1 MAQYNVNR
9 NHMRA
14 VYRIFQRFAL
24 EDQRRYWQRSS
35 TRFRRAAGQVNVI
48 VALFAFLTGF
58 SAALAGV
65 LVSAFL
71 VEGSFANQGE
81 CADLQ
86 SSRNLV
92 ASLQG
97 LGILEAEDTIET
109 LQSLDVTTE
118 TGGAQVD
125 TPAVEQA
132 LSNLAAIES
141 SNCDLIQSIV
151 NILMI
156 MAVVTPA
163 IGGAFTTLASLYQWD
178 RSVSLY
184 EGALENLEVADS
196 QSPLEDMDD
205 LTYKAALRAY
215 VENTLRVMAEE
226 TAQWGQSVR
235 TPPQLE
241 AFVEEERQKAARAL
255 QRTNTGPMNM
265 NSEAAPAV
273 PATPSTSSRRSTR
286 RSSTPSDTDKG

>member
-1 MAQYNVNR
+1 MAQYSPDR
-9 NHMRA
+9 DHMRA

-24 EDQRRYWQRSS
+24 EDQRRYWQRTSR
-35 TRFRRAAGQVNVI
+35 RFRHAAGQVNVI

-71 VEGSFANQGE
+71 VEGSFANRGE
-81 CADLQ
+81 CASLQ

-92 ASLQG
+92 ASLRG
-97 LGILEAEDTIET
+97 LGVIQSGEDITSLESLSVTREGEGAPVDRAAVDAA
-109 LQSLDVTTE
+109 LQ
-118 TGGAQVD
+118 
-125 TPAVEQA
+125 
-132 LSNLAAIES
+132 NLVAIDAS
-141 SNCDLIQSIV
+141 SNCDVIQAIV
-151 NILMI
+151 NVLMI

-178 RSVSLY
+178 RSVTLY

-235 TPPQLE
+235 TPPQLA
-241 AFVEEERQKAARAL
+241 AFVEEEKQKAARAM

-265 NSEAAPAV
+265 NNPDA
-273 PATPSTSSRRSTR
+273 
-286 RSSTPSDTDKG
+286 DKG

>member
-1 MAQYNVNR
+1 
-9 NHMRA
+9 MRA

-24 EDQRRYWQRSS
+24 EDQRKYWQRTSVK
-35 TRFRRAAGQVNVI
+35 FRRAANQVNVI

-71 VEGSFANQGE
+71 VEGSFANRGE

-97 LGILEAEDTIET
+97 LGILDAEDTIQS

-118 TGGAQVD
+118 STGARVD
-125 TPAVEQA
+125 TPAVERA
-132 LSNLAAIES
+132 LSNLASIES
-141 SNCDLIQSIV
+141 GTCDLIQSVV

-215 VENTLRVMAEE
+215 IENTLRVMAEE

-235 TPPQLE
+235 TPPNLE
-241 AFVEEERQKAARAL
+241 AFVQEEKQKAQRAM

-265 NSEAAPAV
+265 NDPNLPAEE
-273 PATPSTSSRRSTR
+273 PPTTSTRRSSSR
-286 RSSTPSDTDKG
+286 RSSTPSDSDKG

>member
-1 MAQYNVNR
+1 
-9 NHMRA
+9 MRA

-24 EDQRRYWQRSS
+24 EDQRRYWQRTS
-35 TRFRRAAGQVNVI
+35 TRYRKAASQVNVI

-58 SAALAGV
+58 SAALAGL

-71 VEGSFANQGE
+71 VEGSFANRGE
-81 CADLQ
+81 CAALQ

-92 ASLQG
+92 ASLRG
-97 LGILEAEDTIET
+97 LGVIQADDDFSA
-109 LQSLDVTTE
+109 LQSLSVTRE
-118 TGGAQVD
+118 DAAIDSQ
-125 TPAVEQA
+125 AVQSA
-132 LSNLAAIES
+132 LSNLAAIQTS
-141 SNCDLIQSIV
+141 SNCDTIQSIV

-178 RSVSLY
+178 RTVNIY

-196 QSPLEDMDD
+196 QSPMDEMDD

-235 TPPQLE
+235 TPPQL
-241 AFVEEERQKAARAL
+241 ATFVEEEKLKAERA
-255 QRTNTGPMNM
+255 M
-265 NSEAAPAV
+265 
-273 PATPSTSSRRSTR
+273 RRSRPGPLANQNNPT
-286 RSSTPSDTDKG
+286 SGSPTEPPGVG

>member
-1 MAQYNVNR
+1 
-9 NHMRA
+9 
-14 VYRIFQRFAL
+14 
-24 EDQRRYWQRSS
+24 
-35 TRFRRAAGQVNVI
+35 
-48 VALFAFLTGF
+48 
-58 SAALAGV
+58 
-65 LVSAFL
+65 
-71 VEGSFANQGE
+71 
-81 CADLQ
+81 LQ